1 MENQS
6 KPSKSVR
13 ILLYFLLASPL
24 PHFVYVYVNVYRAY
38 LAKGAEMWQSNPEDF
53 GFGIQDHIFDYTMLI
68 HFVGIAFA
76 SVLLLLNI
84 FLRKADFSNATLLL
98 YWLILLYSVYYF
110 TSSPIFI
117 WIVD

>member
-38 LAKGAEMWQSNPEDF
+38 LAKGAEMWQSNSKDF
-53 GFGIQDHIFDYTMLI
+53 GLGTENIFLNATLMVYT
-68 HFVGIAFA
+68 VGIALA
-76 SVLLLLNI
+76 SVLLLLSVLLKKGNFGNI
-84 FLRKADFSNATLLL
+84 IWL
-98 YWLILLYSVYYF
+98 YWFIILFSLHYFGSSSVF
-110 TSSPIFI
+110 M